1 MLKEQVNKDQ
11 LCSNHAYKGSKIEAS
26 TLLLYFCW
34 IYIQPER
41 YLDSTA
47 KHSPQFIQNN
57 KMPTHKICPD
67 GDTTITLTTT
77 KNPTK
82 LLVSSH
88 HLINASPY
96 YRALL
101 TGPFRE
107 ASILRANGT
116 VNITLPDDN
125 PTAMIAVMN
134 AVHGRFFSVP
144 GRKIKLE
151 LLKDIAVVVD
161 KYELF
166 ESVSTVLHTWASTV
180 RIGNPRASLRDVA
193 KWILCVSWV
202 FNMSDAFRFATK
214 ELVLDTGVDV
224 ELEGT
229 CVPLNVGGEFYLP
242 VLLLRLNANEKKS
255 ENNKTKSHSSA
266 NHTL

>member
-1 MLKEQVNKDQ
+1 
-11 LCSNHAYKGSKIEAS
+11 
-26 TLLLYFCW
+26 
-34 IYIQPER
+34 
-41 YLDSTA
+41 
-47 KHSPQFIQNN
+47 
-57 KMPTHKICPD
+57 MPTHKICPD

>member
-1 MLKEQVNKDQ
+1 
-11 LCSNHAYKGSKIEAS
+11 
-26 TLLLYFCW
+26 
-34 IYIQPER
+34 
-41 YLDSTA
+41 
-47 KHSPQFIQNN
+47 
-57 KMPTHKICPD
+57 MPTHNICPD
-67 GDTTITLTTT
+67 GDTTLTLTTT
-77 KNPTK
+77 NPPTK

-88 HLINASPY
+88 HLIHASPY

-116 VNITLPDDN
+116 VNITLTDDN
-125 PTAMIAVMN
+125 TAAMIAVMN

-166 ESVSTVLHTWASTV
+166 ESVSTMLHTWASTV
-180 RIGNPRASLRDVA
+180 RVGNPRASLMDVA
-193 KWILCVSWV
+193 KWLLCVTWA

-214 ELVLDTGVDV
+214 ELVLDTGMNV
-224 ELEGT
+224 EVEGT
-229 CVPLNVGGEFYLP
+229 CVPLNVGGEFSLP
-242 VLLLRLNANEKKS
+242 ILFVKIGC
-255 ENNKTKSHSSA
+255 
-266 NHTL
+266 

>member
-1 MLKEQVNKDQ
+1 
-11 LCSNHAYKGSKIEAS
+11 
-26 TLLLYFCW
+26 
-34 IYIQPER
+34 
-41 YLDSTA
+41 
-47 KHSPQFIQNN
+47 
-57 KMPTHKICPD
+57 MPTHNICPD
-67 GDTTITLTTT
+67 GDTTLTLTTT
-77 KNPTK
+77 QPPTK

-88 HLINASPY
+88 HLITASPY

-107 ASILRANGT
+107 ATTLRTKGT

-125 PTAMIAVMN
+125 PTAMVAVMN

-166 ESVSTVLHTWASTV
+166 ESVSAMLSTWASTV

-193 KWILCVSWV
+193 KWLLCVSWA
-202 FNMSDAFRFATK
+202 FNMSEAFRFATK
-214 ELVLDTGVDV
+214 ELVLDTGLDVD
-224 ELEGT
+224 LEGT
-229 CVPLNVGGEFYLP
+229 CVPLNVGGEFPCPTP
-242 VLLLRLNANEKKS
+242 VWSIWNANKSS
-255 ENNKTKSHSSA
+255 ENNEATGSSHP
-266 NHTL
+266 HRTF